1 MSYFKPV
8 NPREI
13 PPRSNYGRLT
23 DMLVEIMHTNCE
35 AVEIDWHTLGY
46 STVSTASC
54 VLTNLIRR
62 NGFPLKSMYRKNK
75 LFIVKKGDDAEN
87 G

>member
-1 MSYFKPV
+1 MSYFKPI

-13 PPRSNYGRLT
+13 PPRNIRGRLT
-23 DMLVEIMHTNCE
+23 DMLVEIMHTSCE
-35 AVEIDWHTLGY
+35 AVEIDWRSLDY
-46 STVSTASC
+46 SSAAIASASFH
-54 VLTNLIRR
+54 NIIKN

-75 LFIVKKGDDAEN
+75 LFIVKKGEHH